1 MLTNARIHAR
11 QSLSEH
17 EVLMLLNFELSAYD
31 ECADCRFT
39 SVRPAQVAD
48 ETGCNWR
55 GADLQVEGQATDT
68 ARRITRQVLEEVRD
82 TYNVE

>member
-1 MLTNARIHAR
+1 MLTNERIRAR
-11 QSLSEH
+11 QNLSEH
-17 EVLMLLNFELSAYD
+17 DVLMLLNFELSAYE

-39 SVRPAQVAD
+39 SVRPAEVAD

-55 GADLQVEGQATDT
+55 DADLRVDGAATE
-68 ARRITRQVLEEVRD
+68 AVRRITRQVVDEVRD